1 MIQPVRGSA
10 HSDHLTF
17 TVNSLYRASCH
28 SSFISEFLS
37 VFVSLLLLP
46 SPLCSP
52 SPPLRPFYPSNP
64 SPPRWGGLAL
74 AWLFHSLLI
83 SVPTPPPPPL
93 LPDLHTSWTGT
104 SRWLV
109 FPLAFAQRAIPELS
123 CHLEHI
129 IRAPM
134 TVKTGGICM
143 CALNGTLEII
153 MTRSPRSLAHTHT
166 YTQSSTFCHTK
177 EWSQA
182 CCLSCCK
189 LSLAHTRV
197 YILSGD

>member
-83 SVPTPPPPPL
+83 SVPIPPPPSPVAWFAHFMNWNVSMAGIPL
-93 LPDLHTSWTGT
+93 SIRPARHPRAVVPPWTHHQSPDDREDRRHMHV
-104 SRWLV
+104 R
-109 FPLAFAQRAIPELS
+109 AQR
-123 CHLEHI
+123 
-129 IRAPM
+129 
-134 TVKTGGICM
+134 
-143 CALNGTLEII
+143 
-153 MTRSPRSLAHTHT
+153 
-166 YTQSSTFCHTK
+166 
-177 EWSQA
+177 
-182 CCLSCCK
+182 
-189 LSLAHTRV
+189 HTRNNNDTLASLTRTHSH
-197 YILSGD
+197 IHTI